1 MSNFRLNLFLSLF
14 LFPSV
19 SHAEYIAV
27 LEIVGNSVDE
37 DVRTVTS
44 DSLRTGLH
52 QNIDRGKYKLITREN
67 LYMFLEDMGKEM
79 SCAEGNCE
87 VEIGRNIGADIIV
100 SGSIAFFE
108 EEDFFVLN
116 TKMFSSESG
125 TLIATFEENATSKIE
140 LMEDAKQIGIQMAQ
154 LLGEP
159 LADIAIADFDSF
171 DAILRDLNQEVWA
184 PESQIH
190 ESIFDRLPEW

>member
-1 MSNFRLNLFLSLF
+1 MSNFRLNLFFILII

-19 SHAEYIAV
+19 SQAEYIAV

-52 QNIDRGKYKLITREN
+52 QNIDRDKYKLITREN

-87 VEIGRNIGADIIV
+87 VEIGRNIGADIIR
-100 SGSIAFFE
+100 SQHKN
-108 EEDFFVLN
+108 VL
-116 TKMFSSESG
+116 
-125 TLIATFEENATSKIE
+125 
-140 LMEDAKQIGIQMAQ
+140 IGF
-154 LLGEP
+154 GNV
-159 LADIAIADFDSF
+159 DSY
-171 DAILRDLNQEVWA
+171 L
-184 PESQIH
+184 
-190 ESIFDRLPEW
+190 

>member
-1 MSNFRLNLFLSLF
+1 MSNFRLNLFFILSF

-19 SHAEYIAV
+19 SQAEYIAV
-27 LEIVGNSVDE
+27 LETVGDSVDE

-44 DSLRTGLH
+44 GSFLEQACLK
-52 QNIDRGKYKLITREN
+52 NIDRGEYKLITREN

-108 EEDFFVLN
+108 EEGFFVLN
-116 TKMFSSESG
+116 TKCSHRSRE
-125 TLIATFEENATSKIE
+125 
-140 LMEDAKQIGIQMAQ
+140 
-154 LLGEP
+154 
-159 LADIAIADFDSF
+159 
-171 DAILRDLNQEVWA
+171 R
-184 PESQIH
+184 
-190 ESIFDRLPEW
+190 